1 MRPRRAPHEPIPTAV
16 GGVLTWSSGTARTWP
31 FLDWD
36 GPIPVAHRGGADEQ
50 PENTMTAFAAA
61 VDLGYRYV
69 ETDVHVTADGELLA
83 FHDHTLDRVTDM
95 VGDVATL
102 SAAQVAVARVGTE
115 PIARFE
121 DLLGAWPHLRIHVDS
136 KHLAAAAPLVAAV
149 DRTASHDRVCIG
161 AFSDRTVLALRRLTR
176 GRICTW
182 MGRAEI
188 MALRLASFG
197 VPVPRSPAGCTQVP
211 VRQGRFPLVDR
222 RFVATARR
230 RGVGVHVWTVN
241 DRPTMEWLLD
251 LGVDAILSDR
261 PTLLKE
267 VFVERG
273 LWHA

>member
-1 MRPRRAPHEPIPTAV
+1 MTA
-16 GGVLTWSSGTARTWP
+16 SGTGRTWA

-36 GPIPVAHRGGADEQ
+36 GPIPVAHRGGGAEQ

-61 VDLGYRYV
+61 VELGYRYV
-69 ETDVHVTADGELLA
+69 ETDVHTTADGELLA

-95 VGDVATL
+95 VGEIAAL
-102 SAAQVAVARVGTE
+102 PYAQVATARVGTD
-115 PIARFE
+115 PIPRFE
-121 DLLGAWPHLRIHVDS
+121 DVLGAWPELRIHVDA
-136 KHLAAAAPLVAAV
+136 KHLAAAGPLVAAI
-149 DRTASHDRVCIG
+149 DRTAAHDRVCIG
-161 AFSDRTVLALRRLTR
+161 AFSDRTVLALRRLAR

-188 MALRLASFG
+188 TALRLASLG
-197 VPVPRSPAGCTQVP
+197 LPMPRSSAGCTQVP
-211 VRQGRFPLVDR
+211 VRQGRLPLVDR

-230 RGVGVHVWTVN
+230 REVGVHVWTIN

-267 VFVERG
+267 VFMERG
-273 LWHA
+273 LWR